1 MLYLDDSIG
10 HWSDNEIE
18 FHLSCVSL
26 ERQEKIR
33 SYTTTLDRELSLKS
47 YLLLQKGLKNKYGIS
62 DPPIFTY
69 NQYKKPS
76 LIKYPSIHFNLSH
89 CENAAACC
97 ISECPIGVDVET
109 IDSLDSNFAQY
120 VLNPQEYQQVE
131 LSENPAIE
139 FTLLWTKKES
149 LIKLIGKGIDEQSL
163 PNILQNHSQ
172 YHFKTIINQEK
183 GYVVTSCITK

>member
-1 MLYLDDSIG
+1 MDDSIG
-10 HWSDNEIE
+10 YWSDNEIE
-18 FHLSCVSL
+18 FHLSGVSL

-76 LIKYPSIHFNLSH
+76 LINYPNIHFNLSH
-89 CENAAACC
+89 CENAAACY
-97 ISECPIGVDVET
+97 ISERPVGVDVEK
-109 IDSLDSNFAQY
+109 IDSFDSNFAQY

-131 LSENPAIE
+131 ISENSAIE

-149 LIKLIGKGIDEQSL
+149 LIKLIGKGIDEQTL
-163 PNILQNHSQ
+163 PNILQNYSQ
-172 YHFKTIINQEK
+172 YHFQSIINQEK
-183 GYVVTSCITK
+183 GYVATFCILK